1 MQPNKTTACQIF
13 DILLSRDADLDP
25 PIPLDMIPNYRG
37 LTPFKLAAKEGNFV
51 VRKRSFH
58 ASFLSQDCKVTFCS
72 FLKCIG

>member
-1 MQPNKTTACQIF
+1 M
-13 DILLSRDADLDP
+13 SRDADLDP

-58 ASFLSQDCKVTFCS
+58 ASFLSQDCKVTFRA
-72 FLKCIG
+72 